1 MVGMRRGSFGGGLL
15 LLVVGLTGAGS
26 ALGCAAGQDSGSAGT
41 LTGGGGEDGGDG
53 GGASGPTTT
62 GSGDGGSASVTVG
75 STSSSTGAGGS
86 DQVAE
91 VYGHS
96 ATTLYRLDPETKA
109 VTTVGPFSGCD
120 DQVIDIA
127 LDKNS
132 NLYGTTL
139 NRQNGD
145 PVPNG
150 GLWRI
155 DKNTAACTLVA
166 RGDFP
171 NSLSFVPAGTLDP
184 DEEALVGYV
193 GANYVRID
201 TLGGDITTVRANA
214 LTGGLV
220 SSGDI
225 VSVIDGPTLLTVKG
239 GASCDDLDC
248 VIEVDPATGAAVGN
262 LGSAGYNNVFGVAFW
277 AGSLYGFTSEG
288 DLFEFVKTEQGNIVT
303 TPIPVGSGL
312 EFYGAGSTT
321 AAPPEPVP
329 N

>member
-1 MVGMRRGSFGGGLL
+1 MVGSRNGFGGALL
-15 LLVVGLTGAGS
+15 LLVIGCTA
-26 ALGCAAGQDSGSAGT
+26 AGCAAGQGGSVSTGT
-41 LTGGGGEDGGDG
+41 GAGGDG
-53 GGASGPTTT
+53 DGGAGAGLPTTSS
-62 GSGDGGSASVTVG
+62 GEGGDGASVTVSG
-75 STSSSTGAGGS
+75 STTSTSTGGEE
-86 DQVAE
+86 QIAE

-109 VTTVGPFSGCD
+109 VTIVNPFSGCD
-120 DQVIDIA
+120 DQVVDIA
-127 LDKNS
+127 LDKDS
-132 NLYGTTL
+132 NLYGTTV
-139 NRQNGD
+139 NRAD
-145 PVPNG
+145 PTDPIQSG

-171 NSLSFVPAGTLDP
+171 NSLSFVPAGTLDA

-201 TLGGDITTVRANA
+201 TVGGQITTVRANA

-239 GASCDDLDC
+239 GSCDDLDC

-288 DLFEFVKTEQGNIVT
+288 DLFEFVKDENGGITT

-321 AAPPEPVP
+321 AAPPTEVP

>member
-1 MVGMRRGSFGGGLL
+1 MVGWRNGLGGAVLL
-15 LLVVGLTGAGS
+15 LGIGCA
-26 ALGCAAGQDSGSAGT
+26 AAGCAAGQDGSASTGT
-41 LTGGGGEDGGDG
+41 AGQG
-53 GGASGPTTT
+53 
-62 GSGDGGSASVTVG
+62 GSGDGGAGAGLPTTSSGEGGDDATVTVSG
-75 STSSSTGAGGS
+75 STSSTGSGGEE
-86 DQVAE
+86 QVAE

-109 VTTVGPFSGCD
+109 VTIVNPFSGCD

-127 LDKNS
+127 LDKDS
-132 NLYGTTL
+132 NLYGTTV
-139 NRQNGD
+139 NRADPSD
-145 PVPNG
+145 PVPSG

-171 NSLSFVPAGTLDP
+171 NSLSFVPAGTLDAA
-184 DEEALVGYV
+184 EEALVGYV

-201 TLGGDITTVRANA
+201 TVGGQITTIRANA

-239 GASCDDLDC
+239 GSCDELDC

-262 LGSAGYNNVFGVAFW
+262 LGSAGFNNVFGVAFW

-288 DLFEFVKTEQGNIVT
+288 DLFEFVKDESGGITT

-312 EFYGAGSTT
+312 EFFGAGSTT
-321 AAPPEPVP
+321 AAPPTEVP

>member
-1 MVGMRRGSFGGGLL
+1 MVGVQHGLIVGAL
-15 LLVVGLTGAGS
+15 LLVVGVTGA
-26 ALGCAAGQDSGSAGT
+26 GCAAGQDAAGSAGT
-41 LTGGGGEDGGDG
+41 AASGGDG
-53 GGASGPTTT
+53 GEGGGAQGASTT
-62 GSGDGGSASVTVG
+62 GAGDGGADASVTVG
-75 STSSSTGAGGS
+75 STTSTGAGG
-86 DQVAE
+86 DEPIAE

-96 ATTLYRLDPETKA
+96 ATTLYRLDPETKE
-109 VTTVGPFSGCD
+109 VTIVNPFSGCD

-127 LDKNS
+127 LDKDS

-155 DKNTAACTLVA
+155 DKNTAACTLIA

-201 TLGGDITTVRANA
+201 PLGGDITTVRANA

-262 LGSAGYNNVFGVAFW
+262 LGSAGFNNVFGVAFW

-288 DLFEFVKTEQGNIVT
+288 DLFELVKNENNTITT
-303 TPIPVGSGL
+303 TPIPVASGL
-312 EFYGAGSTT
+312 EFFGAGSTT
-321 AAPPEPVP
+321 SAPPTPVP